1 VSSQVPKVSVYP
13 NGSLDFALE
22 WSPDQKYLA
31 LKDGLQNVNLLT
43 VATGAYREVLAGNP
57 TWYVPCTWFDNTHLY
72 LTRYW
77 AIRPSPL
84 EVSLLD
90 ISTGKVQQV
99 LASAAL
105 DGDFDRSIDG
115 TQMYSSEYVFGEV
128 VMKGPGSIRVQP
140 ATGGPARVIYSTPT
154 EAIRSLGVV
163 SRTSLLFVIH
173 TTGAN
178 VDSSHNGL
186 WKIHTD
192 GTGLTRLTT
201 ETAEEETT
209 FNHYTQSIWSTVSPD
224 GNRYAVQLSKEE
236 TSSPSRT
243 IALLIGSMN
252 GGSPIAIA
260 TQPYS
265 DQVPLVGWTS
275 M

>member
-1 VSSQVPKVSVYP
+1 MSSQVPKVSVYP

-105 DGDFDRSIDG
+105 VGDFDRSIEG

-128 VMKGPGSIRVQP
+128 VTKGPGSIRVQP
-140 ATGGPARVIYSTPT
+140 ATH
-154 EAIRSLGVV
+154 E
-163 SRTSLLFVIH
+163 
-173 TTGAN
+173 
-178 VDSSHNGL
+178 
-186 WKIHTD
+186 
-192 GTGLTRLTT
+192 
-201 ETAEEETT
+201 
-209 FNHYTQSIWSTVSPD
+209 
-224 GNRYAVQLSKEE
+224 
-236 TSSPSRT
+236 
-243 IALLIGSMN
+243 
-252 GGSPIAIA
+252 
-260 TQPYS
+260 
-265 DQVPLVGWTS
+265 
-275 M
+275 